1 MSKRYSGRVCIVLYP
16 NMCRAAENSQCR
28 PFKSGGCFRPIQAR
42 ATPVVLGFWP
52 PRFVPRVPS
61 AYGGEIAHVHEHRE
75 AVKRALS
82 CQITAVI
89 MKTAS
94 QFKDGSVYAGYC
106 RQSCLSGYQWS
117 FLPLCGCSCTTQSF
131 DSLSDI
137 LFYSSAWAWMLPSE
151 FLTVTRWFTSI
162 LMYLPVSWQSH

>member
-1 MSKRYSGRVCIVLYP
+1 MCKHYSEHVCIVLYP
-16 NMCRAAENSQCR
+16 HMCSAAENSQCGL
-28 PFKSGGCFRPIQAR
+28 FKSGGCFHPFRAR
-42 ATPVVLGFWP
+42 ATPVVLCFWP
-52 PRFVPRVPS
+52 PRSVPRVLS

-117 FLPLCGCSCTTQSF
+117 FLPLCGCSCITQSF

-137 LFYSSAWAWMLPSE
+137 LFYSSVSTWMAPSE
-151 FLTVTRWFTSI
+151 FLTLTR
-162 LMYLPVSWQSH
+162 LSWQSC